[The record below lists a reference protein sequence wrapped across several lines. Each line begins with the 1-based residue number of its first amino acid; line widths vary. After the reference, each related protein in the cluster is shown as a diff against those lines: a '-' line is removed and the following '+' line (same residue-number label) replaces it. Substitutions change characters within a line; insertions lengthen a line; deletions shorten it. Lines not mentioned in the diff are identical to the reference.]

1 MNLGGKLFS
10 ITCLKLG
17 VLNLDSLHTFV
28 SHLAKQVIVEF

>member
-28 SHLAKQVIVEF
+28 SHLAKKVIVEF